1 MKRFG
6 NISPQVETNDNFRR
20 AFYNYARQKMSR
32 RGVQEFDANLDHNIE
47 RMLEAY
53 AAQTWHTSGY
63 VPKDIE
69 YPKHRQVNKLPVI
82 DHVMQHAALNPV
94 EDDIRNT
101 IYYHCPAGSK
111 GKGTHYFYN
120 LIKRDIFN
128 SPQQDTFYCLPIDI
142 HHYFQ
147 CIDHNLLKSEY
158 RRKIKD
164 RKLLSFIDEVVD
176 SFNPGIVLG
185 VKLAQLLGQLFL
197 ARFDYLALRCF
208 DIIDDP
214 EKFHY
219 WQARYVSDMLVT
231 CRTQQQA
238 QLLCGGGQFS

>member
-1 MKRFG
+1 
-6 NISPQVETNDNFRR
+6 
-20 AFYNYARQKMSR
+20 MSR

-111 GKGTHYFYN
+111 ARA
-120 LIKRDIFN
+120 LIISTILLREIYSTLHSKIHFIAFLLIF
-128 SPQQDTFYCLPIDI
+128 TTI
-142 HHYFQ
+142 
-147 CIDHNLLKSEY
+147 
-158 RRKIKD
+158 
-164 RKLLSFIDEVVD
+164 
-176 SFNPGIVLG
+176 
-185 VKLAQLLGQLFL
+185 
-197 ARFDYLALRCF
+197 
-208 DIIDDP
+208 
-214 EKFHY
+214 
-219 WQARYVSDMLVT
+219 
-231 CRTQQQA
+231 
-238 QLLCGGGQFS
+238 FSV

>member
-32 RGVQEFDANLDHNIE
+32 RGVQKFDANLDHNIE

-94 EDDIRNT
+94 EDDIR
-101 IYYHCPAGSK
+101 CP
-111 GKGTHYFYN
+111 T
-120 LIKRDIFN
+120 
-128 SPQQDTFYCLPIDI
+128 
-142 HHYFQ
+142 
-147 CIDHNLLKSEY
+147 
-158 RRKIKD
+158 KD
-164 RKLLSFIDEVVD
+164 
-176 SFNPGIVLG
+176 
-185 VKLAQLLGQLFL
+185 
-197 ARFDYLALRCF
+197 
-208 DIIDDP
+208 
-214 EKFHY
+214 
-219 WQARYVSDMLVT
+219 VSQG
-231 CRTQQQA
+231 CA
-238 QLLCGGGQFS
+238 EI